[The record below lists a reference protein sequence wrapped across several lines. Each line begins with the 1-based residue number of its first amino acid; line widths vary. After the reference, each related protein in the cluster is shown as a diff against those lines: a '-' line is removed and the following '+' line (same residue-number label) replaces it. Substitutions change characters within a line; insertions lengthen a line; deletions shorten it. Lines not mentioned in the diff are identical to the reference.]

1 MTKDNERAS
10 SDVPLT
16 DELSHFQELPEDQL
30 REHFMDHLGIGIFGK
45 AGDKDLALIDVI
57 YHVGGRLWGN
67 EDTALIE
74 TGLLLSSAHDRVMK
88 NNDFVGHR
96 LEPLVHFDNFEVVQE
111 ADKVIWKAGNRQ
123 IICDPPYWELKG
135 EHLGVDIDIRV
146 CGIGKSIPYHGT
158 WDGLATSGV
167 AGNEQLG
174 RAEGS
179 ITYDGETY

>member
-1 MTKDNERAS
+1 MMQDNKPPS
-10 SDVPLT
+10 SDVQLT
-16 DELSHFQELPEDQL
+16 DELSHFQELPKDQL
-30 REHFMDHLGIGIFGK
+30 REHFGDHNGIGIFGK
-45 AGDKDLALIDVI
+45 AGDKDILLVNVI
-57 YHVGGRLWGN
+57 YHVGGRLWGL
-67 EDTALIE
+67 EDSALVQ
-74 TGLLLSSAHDRVMK
+74 TVLLLSSTDDRVMK
-88 NNDFVGHR
+88 NNDFVGNR
-96 LEPLVHFDNFEVVQE
+96 LDPIRHFDNFEVVQE

-123 IICDPPYWELKG
+123 IICRPPYWELKG

-179 ITYDGETY
+179 